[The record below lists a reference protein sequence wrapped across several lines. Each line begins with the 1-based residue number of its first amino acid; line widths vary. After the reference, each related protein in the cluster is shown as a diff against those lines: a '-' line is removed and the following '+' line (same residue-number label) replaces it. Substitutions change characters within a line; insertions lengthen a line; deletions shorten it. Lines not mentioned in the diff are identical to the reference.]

1 MEHIHDMLYNL
12 AVYPKKLTFAE
23 SPLQQV
29 MFGLEFC
36 DEVTAFQIFSEFLQK
51 ARSIFNKNQFNVKE
65 FLIQIWSPATFIS
78 YILEFWYPRSICS
91 PAASAIT
98 CGPYEMQSTGP
109 FPPQTYGS
117 QNPHFNKL
125 LF

>member
-51 ARSIFNKNQFNVKE
+51 ARSIFNKNKFNVKE
-65 FLIQIWSPATFIS
+65 FLIQI
-78 YILEFWYPRSICS
+78 
-91 PAASAIT
+91 
-98 CGPYEMQSTGP
+98 
-109 FPPQTYGS
+109 
-117 QNPHFNKL
+117 
-125 LF
+125 